1 MDILNEIQTLI
12 KKRKDVIKEDIDT
25 FKRSRTDQI
34 NQIDQIDQKKMF
46 RKIYIYL

>member
-25 FKRSRTDQI
+25 FKSRT
-34 NQIDQIDQKKMF
+34 DQIDQKKMF

>member
-34 NQIDQIDQKKMF
+34 DQKKMF